1 MVASISAIS
10 PKAMTVSVERAAES
24 GRRMISFATRLVS
37 VAPIAIACLLGAL
50 SIGAEA
56 SNVKF
61 IGNVSYKFVG
71 NVAVLAADEITN
83 FDSSGVSGSLH
94 LELWAVA
101 ESLDG
106 GPVTGYKLA
115 EYALGQLVAGNSYS
129 NISSGYV
136 PFTPPPDGKW
146 TFNMFVMEYTPNA
159 SVSDGCLPIRGASHG
174 EYTACMHASGW
185 IK

>member
-1 MVASISAIS
+1 MVASIGAVS
-10 PKAMTVSVERAAES
+10 PKAMTVTVERAAES
-24 GRRMISFATRLVS
+24 GRRMISLAARLVS
-37 VAPIAIACLLGAL
+37 VATIAIACVFGAL

-61 IGNVSYKFVG
+61 IGDVRYEFVG
-71 NVAVLAADEITN
+71 NIAILSADEITN
-83 FDSSGVSGSLH
+83 FDSSGVSGPLH

-115 EYALGQLVAGNSYS
+115 EYELGQLVAGNSYS
-129 NISSGYV
+129 NISSGSV
-136 PFTPPPDGKW
+136 HFTPPPNGKW
-146 TFNMFVMEYTPNA
+146 TFNMFVTEYTPHA
-159 SVSDGCLPIRGASHG
+159 SVSDGCLPISRASLG